1 MRKTIALINW
11 KGGTCKTTVTLNAGA
26 GLASL
31 GKRTLVIDLDPQGN
45 LTYSLGIKP
54 AELRATIAEALEGKA
69 ELEDA
74 IIEREGMDI
83 IPATQGLAD
92 TESRIVNVTGRE
104 NLLRGALG
112 RLKRPYDFI
121 LIDGPPSLGLLT
133 TNALAAAREVF
144 VPLEAQALPLQG
156 LKAIQGVIELVRQR
170 INPGLELSGIIAA
183 RAKERMMAG
192 KRLAPSQISGQGK
205 TDKNLASIAGVSHDT
220 IHKAKIIAARAELAL
235 KLEPII
241 AAKAKE
247 KQKDE
252 GRALGGTLRQKSDK
266 GAVDTKRELASIA
279 GVSHDTIHKAKI
291 IAAKYDGRLT
301 LSREVMETLRAHFGD
316 KVFKAVV
323 RAGVKLAEAPS
334 SGKSIFT
341 YAPHSHAAED
351 YLALCKEI
359 IKRSN

>member
-74 IIEREGMDI
+74 IIEREGMDV

-92 TESRIVNVTGRE
+92 TEARIANVTGRE
-104 NLLRGALG
+104 YLLREALG
-112 RLKRPYDFI
+112 RLKRPYDYV
-121 LIDGPPSLGLLT
+121 LIDAPPSLGLLT
-133 TNALAAAREVF
+133 TNALAAAREAY

-183 RAKERMMAG
+183 KAKDRMLAG
-192 KRLAPSQISGQGK
+192 KSDPVQKSSQGK
-205 TDKNLASIAGVSHDT
+205 TRESLASV
-220 IHKAKIIAARAELAL
+220 
-235 KLEPII
+235 
-241 AAKAKE
+241 
-247 KQKDE
+247 
-252 GRALGGTLRQKSDK
+252 
-266 GAVDTKRELASIA
+266 
-279 GVSHDTIHKAKI
+279 
-291 IAAKYDGRLT
+291 
-301 LSREVMETLRAHFGD
+301 
-316 KVFKAVV
+316 
-323 RAGVKLAEAPS
+323 AGVKLAEAPS
-334 SGKSIFT
+334 SGKSIFL
-341 YAPHSHAAED
+341 YAPHSHAAGD

>member
-26 GLASL
+26 GLAKL

-69 ELEDA
+69 
-74 IIEREGMDI
+74 
-83 IPATQGLAD
+83 
-92 TESRIVNVTGRE
+92 
-104 NLLRGALG
+104 
-112 RLKRPYDFI
+112 
-121 LIDGPPSLGLLT
+121 
-133 TNALAAAREVF
+133 
-144 VPLEAQALPLQG
+144 
-156 LKAIQGVIELVRQR
+156 
-170 INPGLELSGIIAA
+170 GLELSG
-183 RAKERMMAG
+183 
-192 KRLAPSQISGQGK
+192 
-205 TDKNLASIAGVSHDT
+205 
-220 IHKAKIIAARAELAL
+220 
-235 KLEPII
+235 II

>member
-26 GLASL
+26 GLAKL

-92 TESRIVNVTGRE
+92 TEARIANVTGRE
-104 NLLRGALG
+104 YLLREALG
-112 RLKRPYDFI
+112 RFKRPYDFI

-133 TNALAAAREVF
+133 TNALAAAREAF

-183 RAKERMMAG
+183 
-192 KRLAPSQISGQGK
+192 
-205 TDKNLASIAGVSHDT
+205 
-220 IHKAKIIAARAELAL
+220 
-235 KLEPII
+235 
-241 AAKAKE
+241 
-247 KQKDE
+247 
-252 GRALGGTLRQKSDK
+252 
-266 GAVDTKRELASIA
+266 
-279 GVSHDTIHKAKI
+279 
-291 IAAKYDGRLT
+291 KYDGRLT
-301 LSREVMETLRAHFGD
+301 LSQEVMETLRAHFGD
-316 KVFKAVV
+316 KVFKAVI